1 MSMDAKRDWG
11 ALATGGDNAQIV
23 DDHIFTGE
31 YWKRKA
37 DQNWSEQCQVDIF
50 EIDRTDAELSQ
61 LVDQVQNTAKSQA
74 VPASPIV
81 KQK

>member
-1 MSMDAKRDWG
+1 MSIEAKRDWG

-23 DDHIFTGE
+23 DDHIFMGE

-37 DQNWSEQCQVDIF
+37 DQNWSEQCQVNIF

-61 LVDQVQNTAKSQA
+61 LVDQVQDNAKAKA

-81 KQK
+81 KQN